1 MMKDKKIH
9 IAIFAS
15 GAGSNA
21 QRIIQHFASSPTV
34 SVTLVL
40 CNRKNAGV
48 FDIAKKENIPAIYL
62 PKSEFEQVDNLL
74 HLLEKQAIQFI
85 VLAGFLLKIPAPLVR
100 AFPNAIVNI
109 HPSLLPKFGGHGM
122 YGHAVHEAVHKS
134 NETESGITIHYVNE
148 QYDEGQI
155 IFQAKTPILPIDSA
169 HDIEQ
174 KVRNLESIHFAP
186 QIEKIIDHLIPSFL

>member
-34 SVTLVL
+34 SVNLVL

-48 FDIAKKENIPAIYL
+48 LDIAKKENIPAAYL
-62 PKSEFEQVDNLL
+62 PKSEFEQVGSTL
-74 HLLEKQAIQFI
+74 HLLEQHAIHLI
-85 VLAGFLLKIPAPLVR
+85 VLAGFLLKIPEPLVR
-100 AFPNAIVNI
+100 SFPNAIVNI

-122 YGHAVHEAVHKS
+122 YGHAVHEAVYNAK
-134 NETESGITIHYVNE
+134 ETESGITIHFVNE
-148 QYDEGQI
+148 HYDEGQI
-155 IFQAKTPILPIDSA
+155 IFQAKTHLLPTDTA

-174 KVRNLESIHFAP
+174 KVRSLESLHFASEL
-186 QIEKIIDHLIPSFL
+186 EKITDHFILSSL

>member
-1 MMKDKKIH
+1 MTDKKINV
-9 IAIFAS
+9 AIFAS

-21 QRIIQHFASSPTV
+21 QRIIQHFALSPSV
-34 SVTLVL
+34 SIKLVL

-48 FDIAKKENIPAIYL
+48 FDVAKMENIPAVYV
-62 PKSEFEQVDNLL
+62 PKSEFENSDNVL
-74 HLLEKQAIQFI
+74 HLLEQQSIHLI
-85 VLAGFLLKIPAPLVR
+85 VLAGFLLKIPAPLVQ

-122 YGHAVHEAVHKS
+122 YGHAVHEAVHIAK
-134 NETESGITIHYVNE
+134 ETESGITIHFVNE

-155 IFQAKTPILPIDSA
+155 IFQAKTPIMPIDSA

-186 QIEKIIDHLIPSFL
+186 QIEKIIDHIILSSL